1 MSAALITGA
10 SVATVALV
18 VWGVMLRLLLRSRSE
33 VATLRAEIKDYDNAN
48 RELAKALAHALKP
61 PATHDD
67 AVRVL
72 DHFTERSLSLVVSD
86 TDT

>member
-1 MSAALITGA
+1 VNALIGITAGAAL
-10 SVATVALV
+10 ALAV
-18 VWGVMLRLLLRSRSE
+18 FGIMFRRNRKQALE
-33 VATLRAEIKDYDNAN
+33 IGELRASIEDYDNAN
-48 RELAKALAHALKP
+48 RELARALAHALKP

-72 DHFTERSLSLVVSD
+72 DHLTERSLSAIVSD